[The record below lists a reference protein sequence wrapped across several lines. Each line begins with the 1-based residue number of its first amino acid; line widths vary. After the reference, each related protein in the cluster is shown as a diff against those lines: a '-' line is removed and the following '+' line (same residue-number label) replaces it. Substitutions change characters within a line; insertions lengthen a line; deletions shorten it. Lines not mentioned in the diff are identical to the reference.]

1 MTPKQF
7 QKYLDRDGGYCLHCG
22 NTRTLVPNH
31 RINRGMG
38 GSKKRD
44 VPSNIIVICAE
55 LNGLIESVHYFA
67 EQAHSFGWKLSSWE
81 NPLEVP
87 VWDSMT
93 GLWYRLDDSFNRVD
107 VSIITDL

>member
-7 QKYLDRDGGYCLHCG
+7 QKYLDRDGWCLHCG
-22 NTRTLVPNH
+22 ETEAVSPQH
-31 RINRGMG
+31 RANRGMG
-38 GSKKRD
+38 GSKLRD
-44 VPSNIIVICAE
+44 VPSNIIVLCSAM
-55 LNGLIESVHYFA
+55 NGLIESSHHHA
-67 EQAHSFGWKLSSWE
+67 QMAHSFGWKLSSWE

-87 VWDSMT
+87 VWDSVT